1 MAGIGRCQILTINIF
16 IMKTSVKVL
25 LFFAAF
31 FSFAACADDENS
43 ASAPGNPAGGVYY
56 VLNSGDWKS
65 NNSSLTRYDASTG
78 EAVQGY
84 FEQQNGRCLGNTAND
99 IIVYGSKMYIAV
111 AGEGTIEVTT
121 LDAKSLKQI
130 ECGAQPRYL
139 AAYAGKVYATYYD
152 GHVARIDTFSLE
164 VDAKVKV
171 GRNPEQL
178 AVCGNRLFVANSGGM
193 DYNTEIGYDN
203 TVSVVDLVSFCE
215 VNKIEVTLNPANVV
229 STGDGVFVASY
240 GNYAD
245 VASALQYIS
254 KGGIQYILPD
264 ACRQMT
270 EICFNS
276 GTLYGFLSQYDANW
290 NATIS
295 YISYNPATKAVDIP
309 WIKEGWKPVP
319 YKVCAVGEYVCVTAS
334 DYMNDGDVY
343 LYDKDGMLVSKFPA
357 GLNPVKAVAVE

>member
-1 MAGIGRCQILTINIF
+1 MKRTVRKFGVFAVMAAL
-16 IMKTSVKVL
+16 V
-25 LFFAAF
+25 
-31 FSFAACADDENS
+31 ACSNENGMENQPTVG
-43 ASAPGNPAGGVYY
+43 AGNVCY

-65 NNSSLTRYDASTG
+65 NNSSLTRYNVSTG
-78 EAVQGY
+78 ETVQGY

-99 IIVYGSKMYIAV
+99 MIVYGSKMYIAV
-111 AGEGTIEVTT
+111 AGESTIEVTA

-139 AAYAGKVYATYYD
+139 AAHGGKVYATYYD

-215 VNKIEVTLNPANVV
+215 VDKIKVVLNPANVV
-229 STGDGVFVASY
+229 SAGDGVFVASY

-290 NATIS
+290 NATIT
-295 YISYNPATKAVDIP
+295 YISYNPSTKAVDIP
-309 WIKEGWKPVP
+309 WIKEEQKPVP

-334 DYMNDGDVY
+334 DYVNDGDVY

>member
-1 MAGIGRCQILTINIF
+1 
-16 IMKTSVKVL
+16 MKTSVKVL
-25 LFFAAF
+25 LLFAAI
-31 FSFAACADDENS
+31 FSFASCSDDENN
-43 ASAPGNPAGGVYY
+43 ASAPDNPVGEVYY

-65 NNSSLTRYDASTG
+65 NNSSLTRYDISTG
-78 EAVQGY
+78 KAVQGY

-139 AAYAGKVYATYYD
+139 AAHGGKVYATYYD
-152 GHVARIDTFSLE
+152 GHVARIDTLSLE

-178 AVCGNRLFVANSGGM
+178 AVCGSKLYVANSGGM

-203 TVSVVDLVSFCE
+203 TVSVIDLATFAE
-215 VNKIEVTLNPANVV
+215 VEKIQVAVNPANVV
-229 STGDGVFVASY
+229 SDGNGVFVASY

-245 VASALQYIS
+245 VPSALQYITE
-254 KGGIQYILPD
+254 GAVQDILPD
-264 ACRQMT
+264 ACKQMT
-270 EICFNS
+270 EICYVS

-290 NATIS
+290 NSTIT
-295 YISYNPATKAVDIP
+295 YISYNTSTGDVDTP
-309 WIKEGWKPVP
+309 WIKEEELPMP
-319 YKVCAVGEYVCVTAS
+319 YKVCAVGKLVCVTVS
-334 DYMNDGDVY
+334 DYMNDGDVC
-343 LYDKDGMLVSKFPA
+343 LYDADGMLVSRFAA
-357 GLNPVKAVAVE
+357 GLNPVKAVMIE